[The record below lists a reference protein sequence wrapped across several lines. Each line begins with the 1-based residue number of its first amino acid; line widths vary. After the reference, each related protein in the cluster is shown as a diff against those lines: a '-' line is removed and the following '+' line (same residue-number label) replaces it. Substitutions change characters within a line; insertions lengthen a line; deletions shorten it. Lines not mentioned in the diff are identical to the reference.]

1 MYDSITK
8 RLCTIA
14 ASYLDIS
21 GSIEPRDTGRY
32 DLGDG
37 TRKWRDIYAANGTIQ
52 TSDRNEKNTIEELAS
67 EKAQQLIYGLKP
79 STYQM
84 NAGTSGRT
92 HWGII
97 SQDIEDLLEEIG
109 MTSIDF
115 AGFIKSPKTPRITE
129 DENGE
134 RLVEPVEEIIEGEYD
149 YSLRYDEFV
158 APIIKVIQSQHEEI
172 EALRQQVQN
181 LINMTS
187 QGGV

>member
-1 MYDSITK
+1 MKEDFQTIKEQLPGILKISSDFYGQPKK
-8 RLCTIA
+8 R
-14 ASYLDIS
+14 
-21 GSIEPRDTGRY
+21 GSHY
-32 DLGDG
+32 
-37 TRKWRDIYAANGTIQ
+37 
-52 TSDRNEKNTIEELAS
+52 
-67 EKAQQLIYGLKP
+67 
-79 STYQM
+79 
-84 NAGTSGRT
+84 
-92 HWGII
+92 
-97 SQDIEDLLEEIG
+97 
-109 MTSIDF
+109 
-115 AGFIKSPKTPRITE
+115 FIKSPKTRRITE